1 MRWQWSR
8 PRADRDETDWSW
20 QTNRGLVAVPI
31 ALIVVITVADV
42 LAPQEVHLGPLLV
55 VAPAL
60 TASFGS
66 SRLTALVG
74 LLATGALFTIS
85 AVRNS
90 IFTSNHESQLVAL
103 IVISAFTVFFCRLR
117 EKHGAELRQVR
128 SVAEAAQQVVLQPLP
143 ERIGPLSV
151 AFRYEAA
158 ADQARIG
165 GDLYAAVRTAHGTRL
180 LIGDVR
186 GKGLTAVDDADLLL
200 GAFRSAAHRELPLP
214 ALHTELEAIV
224 AWGLTQPNRHGPEAA
239 ESFITAALIDIPD
252 DEPRLSILNSG
263 HPAPLRLH
271 RGGVTTLLPRQF
283 APPIGVLQD
292 SGAAPDVF
300 PFEPGDTLLLYTD
313 GVTEARDDT
322 GRFYP
327 LADRLGGIVHTEVHP
342 VDLLAL
348 LREDLL
354 DHTSGTLDDDA
365 AVVAVRRDYLG
376 DRPTAERPAPSPRR
390 PHGQPPAHTP
400 PGTRT
405 RRPTLADHRP
415 PPV

>member
-1 MRWQWSR
+1 M
-8 PRADRDETDWSW
+8 
-20 QTNRGLVAVPI
+20 
-31 ALIVVITVADV
+31 ITVADV
-42 LAPQEVHLGPLLV
+42 LSPQDVHLGPLLV

-74 LLATGALFTIS
+74 ILATGALLTIA

-90 IFTSNHESQLVAL
+90 VFTSNHESQLASL

-117 EKHGAELRQVR
+117 ERHSAELRQVR
-128 SVAEAAQQVVLQPLP
+128 SVAEAAQQVVLKPLP

-165 GDLYAAVRTAHGTRL
+165 GDLYAAVRTRHGTRL
-180 LIGDVR
+180 LVGDVR
-186 GKGLTAVDDADLLL
+186 GKGLMAVDDADLLL

-214 ALHTELEAIV
+214 ELHAELEAIV
-224 AWGLTQPNRHGPEAA
+224 GWGLSQPTRHGPDAG
-239 ESFITAALIDIPD
+239 ESFITAVLIDIPD
-252 DEPRLSILNSG
+252 SEPHVSVLNSG

-271 RGGVTTLLPRQF
+271 GGRVTMLSPHQY
-283 APPIGVLQD
+283 APPIGVLQPRD
-292 SGAAPDVF
+292 SGAEPDVF

-313 GVTEARDDT
+313 GVTEARDPA

-327 LADRLGGIVHTEVHP
+327 LADRLDGIVPGEIHP
-342 VDLLAL
+342 VDLLAV

-354 DHTSGTLDDDA
+354 RHTSGALGDDA
-365 AVVAVRRDYLG
+365 AVVAVRREHLAGRPDAG
-376 DRPTAERPAPSPRR
+376 RPADRPRLADQR
-390 PHGQPPAHTP
+390 PPA
-400 PGTRT
+400 
-405 RRPTLADHRP
+405 A
-415 PPV
+415 